1 MLFDQTALAEPP
13 DEATQRLNDDIVAR
27 LTSLPDPWSFPV
39 AKVRALRAEG
49 GGALPIEEKNPEAR
63 TITIKGPRG
72 EIPIRILMP
81 TEAPVGGYLHIHGGG
96 WTFGAAD
103 QQDQRLTRLAAN
115 TGLVVASVDY
125 RLAPEHPYPAGPDDC
140 EAAALWL
147 LDWLPAEHGV
157 SWCAIGGESAGAN
170 LSVVTLLRLNHLH
183 GDCRFR
189 AANLNAGCYDLTLTP
204 SARNWGELKLIL
216 NTRDIEMFVRHY
228 LLHGHDPLDPD
239 ISPLFATLSGLPPAL
254 FTVGT
259 MDPLLD
265 DSLFMAV
272 RWLASGNTAELALH
286 PGGCHVFQAFDN
298 VMTRTS
304 LSRMEEFLNA
314 VRVRETETVAE

>member
-1 MLFDQTALAEPP
+1 MPFDQSALNEEA
-13 DEATQRLNDDIVAR
+13 DEATRRLNDDIVAR
-27 LTSLPDPWSFPV
+27 LTSLPDPWSIPV
-39 AKVRALRAEG
+39 AKVRALRAAGE
-49 GGALPIEEKNPEAR
+49 GALPIEERNPDAE
-63 TITIKGPRG
+63 TVSIKGPRG
-72 EIPIRILMP
+72 EIGIRVIRP
-81 TEAPVGGYLHIHGGG
+81 PEAPVGGYLHLHGGG
-96 WTFGAAD
+96 WTYGAAD
-103 QQDQRLTRLAAN
+103 LQDQTLTRLATN

-140 EAAALWL
+140 EAAALWF
-147 LDWLPAEHGV
+147 LDWVERSFGV
-157 SWCAIGGESAGAN
+157 RWCAIGGESAGAN

-239 ISPLFATLSGLPPAL
+239 ISPLFASVARMPPAL

-272 RWLASGNTAELALH
+272 RWLAAGNETEFAAY
-286 PGGCHVFQAFDN
+286 PGGCHVFQSFDN

-304 LSRMEEFLNA
+304 LARIEGFLNA
-314 VRVRETETVAE
+314 VREREAG